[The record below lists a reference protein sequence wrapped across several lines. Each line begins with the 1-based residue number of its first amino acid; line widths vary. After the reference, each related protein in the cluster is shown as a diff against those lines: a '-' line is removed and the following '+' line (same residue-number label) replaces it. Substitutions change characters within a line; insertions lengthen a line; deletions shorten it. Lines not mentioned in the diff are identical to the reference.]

1 MARASRV
8 VRRKPEGPGGL
19 LETCRTVPA
28 RRSARPAE
36 RRPGGSEEPPG
47 RMLRRRAA
55 RPDVPA
61 PRTMPATPPTRM
73 ADVSPGRLGVP
84 PNDTVDAGD
93 MPSSRADE
101 DRRVSVAGYAA
112 TLQPGRPTH
121 RLVRRRH
128 RQQRTDDP
136 TVDWPPCGSRRRMA
150 ETVRQR
156 TAVRLRHPET
166 RRTRLQGIEPRES
179 PCSQPPGVT
188 RAVGADPLL
197 GFHLPRVLSPPAVAV
212 PSTRPPL
219 AHLELAGAETT
230 ARPVPQSV
238 SEQEDWLASL
248 EVADPFEVSVLVFVR
263 RNDRSRPT
271 RTGLGSGDPAS
282 GNPSEDET
290 GSRHRR
296 PSRSVSSSA
305 RRAEARLARPAT
317 GAA

>member
-1 MARASRV
+1 MVRASRV

-28 RRSARPAE
+28 RRFARPAE
-36 RRPGGSEEPPG
+36 CHPGGSEEPPG

-61 PRTMPATPPTRM
+61 PRTMPATPPARM
-73 ADVSPGRLGVP
+73 ADASPGRLGVP
-84 PNDTVDAGD
+84 PNDVVDAGAV
-93 MPSSRADE
+93 PSSQADK
-101 DRRVSVAGYAA
+101 DRRVSVAGHAA
-112 TLQPGRPTH
+112 TLQPGQPTH

-150 ETVRQR
+150 ETVQQR
-156 TAVRLRHPET
+156 TAVRPRHPET

-197 GFHLPRVLSPPAVAV
+197 GFHLPRVFSPPAVAV

-219 AHLELAGAETT
+219 AHLELADAET
-230 ARPVPQSV
+230 AAGPVPQSV

-248 EVADPFEVSVLVFVR
+248 EVADPFEVPVLVFVR

-271 RTGLGSGDPAS
+271 RTGLDSGDPAS
-282 GNPSEDET
+282 GNSSEDET
-290 GSRHRR
+290 GSRRRR
-296 PSRSVSSSA
+296 PGRSAASCA
-305 RRAEARLARPAT
+305 RRAETRRARPAT